1 MTNIIELMNGKDK
14 LLQAEQN
21 CLQSKYMTI
30 LNLQML
36 KFYEGKIKYGL

>member
-1 MTNIIELMNGKDK
+1 MNGKDK

-36 KFYEGKIKYGL
+36 KFYGRPTPGTSL